1 MAQIGNGFALQKY
14 GERILIRITSIEKKE
29 IVEGDI
35 RRVKDLMD
43 CAAKELKAIGT
54 IHPWNMTISGYDFD
68 PRSLAQIP
76 EVVSWFRKVQERF
89 PYLPIF
95 LSSFTLNQYLV
106 SQLDTEVF
114 KTVKKVDLSERDKK
128 EIDAMAAFLDRN
140 ELGLGEKYRKQVEY
154 EVQYKVNMQQVL
166 ELNTQISFAATLY
179 LSSHKLKKSVS
190 EKALRDAFS
199 RINSALDFG

>member
-1 MAQIGNGFALQKY
+1 MIQIGRDIGVQKY

-43 CAAKELKAIGT
+43 CAAKELKATGM

-95 LSSFTLNQYLV
+95 LSSFTLNPYLV

-114 KTVKKVDLSERDKK
+114 KTVKKADLSEKDKK
-128 EIDAMAAFLDRN
+128 EIDVMAAILDKN
-140 ELGLGEKYRKQVEY
+140 EPGLGEKYRKQVEY
-154 EVQYKVNMQQVL
+154 EVQYKVNLQQVQ
-166 ELNTQISFAATLY
+166 ELNTQISFAAGLY
-179 LSSHKLKKSVS
+179 LRSHKLRKPIRK
-190 EKALRDAFS
+190 KALKDAFE
-199 RINSALDFG
+199 RINTALEHG